1 MFKQMSRQGEGAES
15 LGKNNLQFKRI
26 YEESGGSNLTTT
38 KDVPPGDIMCS
49 WLKKSRKKALKLT
62 VDTCRD
68 ISYTIKQ
75 NSNLSPTAMMGK
87 DTYGPLV
94 NRESGMAENRPPYD
108 MW

>member
-1 MFKQMSRQGEGAES
+1 VFMA
-15 LGKNNLQFKRI
+15 
-26 YEESGGSNLTTT
+26 
-38 KDVPPGDIMCS
+38 
-49 WLKKSRKKALKLT
+49 KKSRKKALKLT

-94 NRESGMAENRPPYD
+94 NRESGWLKTGTNTICGDHPGAAGLNSVKPSRFCRIRQVRYQMSGINMPTEVAV
-108 MW
+108 